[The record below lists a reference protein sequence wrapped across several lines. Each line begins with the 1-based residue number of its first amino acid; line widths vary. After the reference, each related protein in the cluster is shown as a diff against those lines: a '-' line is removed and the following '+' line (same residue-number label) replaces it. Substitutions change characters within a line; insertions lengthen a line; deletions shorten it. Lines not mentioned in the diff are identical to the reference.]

1 MSVIRWMDVSGDCRD
16 WVSWTSGLFF
26 CTKTLGDSRE
36 DGPIQLRIPEMTSF
50 KADLGSNV
58 LLLLAHRLRRW
69 ANSKTILDP
78 MSSASW
84 VGAWKLQRKPFG
96 GFGRSGFWEGEIE
109 IWRERPEKNGKHF
122 DLTDVIISPPETFI
136 QRWHNADH
144 QHSPGA
150 LAGKQLKPGQNS

>member
-1 MSVIRWMDVSGDCRD
+1 MSVICWMDVSGDCRD

-36 DGPIQLRIPEMTSF
+36 DGPIQLRIPEMTSL

-84 VGAWKLQRKPFG
+84 VGAWKLQRKSFG

-109 IWRERPEKNGKHF
+109 IWRERPEKTGKHF
-122 DLTDVIISPPETFI
+122 DLTDVISHHRKLLSNVDTTLIT
-136 QRWHNADH
+136 NT
-144 QHSPGA
+144 GA